1 MAQKAS
7 KPKLIYFYLHCLTK
21 AIAITLLFTGCVSQQ
36 AYNDLKSE
44 RAALEKQLFEK
55 ELQIQQN
62 QQFVNQLR
70 DEKDKIAYQQ
80 WKTGHEIEAFNA
92 KLTEKQQQIDSL
104 EQTLTSLDSEYKAL
118 SSHTY
123 PGSSYNSTSEY
134 GTHTTKGG
142 ISPATTSTPRGIDLT
157 ARTPINL
164 DPNVPISY
172 DSGDDHWDAPKSSYS
187 HLVDQD
193 NFLDKYVG
201 KCKTIKDLNQQIT
214 LGLESLGYQGRLSY
228 FAVQGGFAIATDVE
242 QITYQGHAQHGDARW
257 KAALASP
264 RIFSLDF
271 FKNLLFAR
279 KGYFRVFVLLISDN
293 MAELSSYTKNRGISN
308 LTLDQ
313 VRQWDWMGVSAA
325 DFAAWPIAERPFT
338 YNYNCK
344 VLVYEFEVIENRMP
358 KLSKAIGLDQH
369 LTNSGLLKGLFD
381 PRP

>member
-1 MAQKAS
+1 MTHKTS
-7 KPKLIYFYLHCLTK
+7 NPSLIYLFYL
-21 AIAITLLFTGCVSQQ
+21 ANAFAITLLFTGCVSQQ
-36 AYNDLKSE
+36 AYHDLKSE

-55 ELQIQQN
+55 DLQIQQN

-80 WKTGHEIEAFNA
+80 WKTGHEIEVLN
-92 KLTEKQQQIDSL
+92 QQLSERQQEIDSL
-104 EQTLTSLDSEYKAL
+104 TKTLADLESEYNAL
-118 SSHTY
+118 SNYSNVRSY
-123 PGSSYNSTSEY
+123 YNSASES
-134 GTHTTKGG
+134 GTYT
-142 ISPATTSTPRGIDLT
+142 ARGITPQETDLT

-164 DPNVPISY
+164 DPNVPLTF
-172 DSGDDHWDAPKSSYS
+172 DGGDENWDAPKSSYA
-187 HLVDQD
+187 HLVNQD
-193 NFLDKYVG
+193 NFLDRYVD
-201 KCKTIKDLNQQIT
+201 KCKTLKDLNDQIT
-214 LGLESLGYQGRLSY
+214 FGLESLGYQGRLSY
-228 FAVQGGFAIATDVE
+228 FEVQGGFAIATDVE
-242 QITYQGHAQHGDARW
+242 QITYQGHAQYGDARW

-293 MAELSSYTKNRGISN
+293 MAELSSFSRIRGISN
-308 LTLDQ
+308 VTLDQ

-338 YNYNCK
+338 LNYSCK

-358 KLSKAIGLDQH
+358 KLSKVIGLDQH

>member
-1 MAQKAS
+1 MTHKAS
-7 KPKLIYFYLHCLTK
+7 KPSLIYLFCL
-21 AIAITLLFTGCVSQQ
+21 ANAITLLFTGCVSQQ
-36 AYNDLKSE
+36 TYNDLKSE

-55 ELQIQQN
+55 DLQIQQN

-80 WKTGHEIEAFNA
+80 WKTGHEIEVLN
-92 KLTEKQQQIDSL
+92 QQLSKRQQEIDSL
-104 EQTLTSLDSEYKAL
+104 TKSLADLESEYNAL
-118 SSHTY
+118 SNYSNARSYYNPALESGTY
-123 PGSSYNSTSEY
+123 TTRGATPQ
-134 GTHTTKGG
+134 GT
-142 ISPATTSTPRGIDLT
+142 DLT

-164 DPNVPISY
+164 DPDVSITY
-172 DSGDDHWDAPKSSYS
+172 DSGDENWDAPKSSYA
-187 HLVDQD
+187 HIVPQD
-193 NFLDKYVG
+193 TLMKTYAY
-201 KCKTIKDLNQQIT
+201 KCKTLKDLNAHIT
-214 LGLESLGYQGRLSY
+214 LGLESLGYRGRLSY

-242 QITYQGHAQHGDARW
+242 QVTYQGHAQHGDARW

-293 MAELSSYTKNRGISN
+293 MAELSSYSRIRGISN
-308 LTLDQ
+308 VTLDQ

-338 YNYNCK
+338 LNYSCK

-358 KLSKAIGLDQH
+358 RLSKVIGLDQH
-369 LTNSGLLKGLFD
+369 LNNSGLLKSLFD